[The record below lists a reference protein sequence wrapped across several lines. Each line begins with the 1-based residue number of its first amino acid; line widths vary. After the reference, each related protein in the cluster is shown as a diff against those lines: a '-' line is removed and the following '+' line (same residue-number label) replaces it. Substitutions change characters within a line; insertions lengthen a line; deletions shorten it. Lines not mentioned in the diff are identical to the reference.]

1 MGTSITE
8 KKNHK
13 FATRGCMPQ
22 AYNTFIQQT
31 LDFEKEMHKFKLM
44 VYQNKYLFLLYH

>member
-8 KKNHK
+8 KNHK

-22 AYNTFIQQT
+22 AYNTLIQQT
-31 LDFEKEMHKFKLM
+31 LDFEKEMHKFKLRAHS
-44 VYQNKYLFLLYH
+44 LSE